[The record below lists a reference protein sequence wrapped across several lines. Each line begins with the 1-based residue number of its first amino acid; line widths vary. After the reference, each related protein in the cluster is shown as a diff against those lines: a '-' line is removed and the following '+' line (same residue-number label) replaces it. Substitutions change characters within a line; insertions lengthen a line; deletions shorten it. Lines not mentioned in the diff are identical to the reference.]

1 MWTVAPTLFNGSV
14 SENGTN
20 VTVNTGG
27 GVAKICVMSAL
38 NDGYF
43 QVQPSVS
50 SYTFT
55 NVSEPYYVTITKANY
70 IPFRNSLTNVYVQ
83 NKNLSST
90 AYLNSQTV
98 SAGYNV
104 DATQTV
110 GNVVIQNGANIT
122 FDATGDIIL
131 AGGFEVQVG
140 ATFEAK

>member
-1 MWTVAPTLFNGSV
+1 V
-14 SENGTN
+14 
-20 VTVNTGG
+20 
-27 GVAKICVMSAL
+27 SAL

-43 QVQPSVS
+43 QVQPGVS

-55 NVSEPYYVTITKANY
+55 NVSKPYYLTITKHNY
-70 IPFRNSLTNVYVQ
+70 IPYQNVLTNVYIQ

-90 AYLNSQTV
+90 AYLKCQTV

-104 DATQTV
+104 DANQTV

-131 AGGFEVQVG
+131 AAGFEVEVG